1 MSCNTLQDALS
12 AELVLHAK
20 DINTIKQLLD
30 NGAEINYQ
38 STDGWCLL
46 FELISLNA
54 YKSIESLRPHRFN
67 IHLKDA
73 KGRSALFWA
82 IHYKHKAV
90 IQVLLTM
97 GIDMQEKVSDELPSL
112 HYCVYKESTDI
123 VHLLL
128 DTGADIEATD
138 LYGHTAL
145 DYAIMYENEVMIKL
159 LTSRGAV
166 LST

>member
-12 AELVLHAK
+12 SELTLNAK
-20 DINTIKQLLD
+20 DIDVVKQLLL
-30 NGAEINYQ
+30 NGADINYQ

-54 YKSIESLRPHRFN
+54 YETIESLRPHRFE
-67 IHLKDA
+67 IHLKDE

-82 IHYKHKAV
+82 IHYKYETV

-97 GIDMQEKVSDELPSL
+97 GVDLQAYVSNALPSL
-112 HYCVYKESTDI
+112 HYAVYQNTPNI
-123 VHLLL
+123 VQLLL
-128 DTGADIEATD
+128 DTGVDIESTD
-138 LYGHTAL
+138 PYDNTAL
-145 DYAIMYENEVMIKL
+145 DYAIKYENEMMIKL

-166 LST
+166 VPI

>member
-12 AELVLHAK
+12 SELILNAR
-20 DINTIKQLLD
+20 DITTVKQLLD
-30 NGAEINYQ
+30 NGADINYQ

-46 FELISLNA
+46 FELISINA
-54 YKSIESLRPHRFN
+54 YKSIELLRPHRFN

-73 KGRSALFWA
+73 KGRSSLFWA

-97 GIDMQEKVSDELPSL
+97 GLDLQENISDELPSL
-112 HYCVYKESTDI
+112 HYAVYKKSADI

-128 DTGADIEATD
+128 DTGANIEATD
-138 LYGHTAL
+138 IYGHTAL
-145 DYAIMYENEVMIKL
+145 DYAIMYENEAMKTL

-166 LST
+166 LSL